1 MPNTTKKYQISEKE
15 LRTLLDA
22 YHRLAALEYGG
33 VDNWEWYG
41 ESISDYLNGY
51 EDFDD
56 IVNEEI
62 KKYAQC
68 SCSDLRFD
76 TIIQSF
82 I

>member
-15 LRTLLDA
+15 LRTLLSA
-22 YHRLAALEYGG
+22 YHILAALEYGG

-41 ESISDYLNGY
+41 ESLNGYLNGD

-76 TIIQSF
+76 TII
-82 I
+82 

>member
-1 MPNTTKKYQISEKE
+1 MPNTTRKYQIGEKE
-15 LRTLLDA
+15 LRTLLGA

-41 ESISDYLNGY
+41 ESIDDYLNGD

-76 TIIQSF
+76 TII
-82 I
+82 

>member
-1 MPNTTKKYQISEKE
+1 MPNTTRKYQISEKE

-41 ESISDYLNGY
+41 ESIDGYLNGD